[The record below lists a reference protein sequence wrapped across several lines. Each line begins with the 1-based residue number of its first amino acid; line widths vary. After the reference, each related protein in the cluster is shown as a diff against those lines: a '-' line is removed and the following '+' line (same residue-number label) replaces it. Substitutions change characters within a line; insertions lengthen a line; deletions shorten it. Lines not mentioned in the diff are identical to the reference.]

1 MAKLGNV
8 VLLHCQFCNRVER
21 REAKSAGRAV
31 TCFECRAERNRKV
44 SRQQQRLRRSNTAER
59 KATAE

>member
-31 TCFECRAERNRKV
+31 TCFECRAERNRKMA
-44 SRQQQRLRRSNTAER
+44 RQQQRFRRAKSAETAQG
-59 KATAE
+59 